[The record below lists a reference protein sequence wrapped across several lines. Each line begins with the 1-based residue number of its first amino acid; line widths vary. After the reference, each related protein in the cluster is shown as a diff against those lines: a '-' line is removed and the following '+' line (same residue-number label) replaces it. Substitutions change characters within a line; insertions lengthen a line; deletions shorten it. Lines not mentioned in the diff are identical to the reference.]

1 MGGLLSACCGDDN
14 DSENGDM
21 GERTRLLSEHNPS
34 QTNVPEQMH
43 ESGRNF
49 PYSSSL
55 PKVNDEQK
63 ALQQI
68 QKDIAANVIDISA
81 IDHEHL
87 LEPSDVVEKSTLYNK
102 RLAAVGSRL
111 AAKHTKSLGMA
122 DVAPQDLMKELSDI
136 PIKQEDLELI
146 TEIALRAEKE
156 MEEFKINH
164 ESELVVEFGDSQPNQ
179 QR

>member
-1 MGGLLSACCGDDN
+1 MGGLLSSCCGDDN

-21 GERTRLLSEHNPS
+21 GERTRLLSEHSPS
-34 QTNVPEQMH
+34 QTYVPESMH
-43 ESGRNF
+43 DSGRNL
-49 PYSSSL
+49 PYSTSL
-55 PKVNDEQK
+55 PKVNDEQN

-87 LEPSDVVEKSTLYNK
+87 LEPNDVVEKSALYTK
-102 RLAAVGSRL
+102 RLTSVGSRL
-111 AAKHTKSLGMA
+111 AAKHTKTLGMA
-122 DVAPQDLMKELSDI
+122 DIPPADVSKELSDL
-136 PIKQEDLELI
+136 PIKHEDLELI

-156 MEEFKINH
+156 VEEFKIKH
-164 ESELVVEFGDSQPNQ
+164 ENDLVVDFGDSQP